1 MLINGLLLGLSTG
14 IFCLSYC
21 IPIYVP
27 LLLTEERNK
36 IQIWWVFLKFTL
48 GRLIAYIIFGAI
60 VGWAGSQ
67 LTGVLFQKAVSAA
80 MILLAVIL
88 IAYSLGLTIPQS
100 KFCHYLKKIKVPFW
114 LGFFTGINICPPF
127 LLALTYGFKTEG
139 IISGILFFSAFFLGT
154 TIYTAPFTFTGL
166 LSQNKILR
174 QIGTFSAFLVGI
186 IFLVMGMRGL

>member
-1 MLINGLLLGLSTG
+1 MLINGFLLGLSTG

-21 IPIYVP
+21 LPIYIP
-27 LLLTEERNK
+27 LLIVEKYDK

-60 VGWAGSQ
+60 VGYLGNR
-67 LTGVLFQKAVSAA
+67 LTGLLFQKTISLA
-80 MILLAVIL
+80 MIILALLI

-100 KFCHYLKKIKVPFW
+100 KFCFYFRKIKVPFW
-114 LGFFTGINICPPF
+114 VGFLTGINICPPF
-127 LLALTYGFKTEG
+127 LLALSYGFTTGG
-139 IISGILFFSAFFLGT
+139 IISGILFFFAFFVGT
-154 TIYTAPFTFTGL
+154 TLYTAPFTFAGY

-186 IFLVMGMRGL
+186 IFLILGFKGL

>member
-21 IPIYVP
+21 LPIYIP
-27 LLLTEERNK
+27 LLLVEKRNK

-48 GRLIAYIIFGAI
+48 GRLIAYIIFGAV
-60 VGWAGSQ
+60 VGYLGSQ
-67 LTGVLFQKAVSAA
+67 LTGVFFQKTISLA
-80 MILLAVIL
+80 MVVLALIM

-100 KFCHYLKKIKVPFW
+100 KLCHYFKKIKVPFW

-127 LLALTYGFKTEG
+127 LLALSYGFKAGG
-139 IISGILFFSAFFLGT
+139 IISGILFFTAFFIGT
-154 TIYTAPFTFTGL
+154 TIYTAPFTFAGY

-174 QIGTFSAFLVGI
+174 QIGAFSTFLVGI
-186 IFLVMGMRGL
+186 IFLILGLKGL